1 MGDTEHTEHTEQT
14 EQTEQTEPATH
25 RPATPG
31 HQASDATTSRPGRG
45 LAVLVAV
52 ALLAAVTASG
62 LTVGGLA
69 LWADAGTAPTS
80 QPATSGS
87 DGRDGARD
95 AEDANG
101 GNGANDGGEIT
112 QAATDGASDASLSTA
127 EIADELAPSVAAVS
141 VRGPRTSAPSSAQ
154 ATAVVIDSEGYLV
167 TNHHVVANTGP
178 LSVTLADGS
187 SYEAETVGSDPASD
201 LAVLKVD
208 ADGLPAAELADET
221 PAVGE
226 PVVAIGSPFGL
237 EGSVTSGIVSA
248 LDRSLPESDSVLVG
262 LIQTD
267 AAINPGNSGGPL
279 VNDAGE
285 VVGINTA
292 IVSQSGTYSGVGF
305 AVPAP
310 VVSDVSQQLIDNGS
324 IERAQLGIRA
334 HTVEPRVAELYG
346 LGANEGVLVAGV
358 EQGSDAAGA
367 LEPGDVIVALDGEP
381 VTDTA
386 DLVSM
391 LMQRDPGDEVKLD
404 VVRDGGE
411 RTVEVTL
418 HAA

>member
-1 MGDTEHTEHTEQT
+1 MEDSEH
-14 EQTEQTEPATH
+14 TEPATG
-25 RPATPG
+25 RAATPDPE
-31 HQASDATTSRPGRG
+31 ASDPGAPDATTPRSGRG
-45 LAVLVAV
+45 LAALVVV
-52 ALLAAVTASG
+52 ALVAAVTASG
-62 LTVGGLA
+62 LTLGGLA
-69 LWADAGTAPTS
+69 LWGDADTASTS

-87 DGRDGARD
+87 DGGDGAGD
-95 AEDANG
+95 ATGANG
-101 GNGANDGGEIT
+101 GGEIT
-112 QAATDGASDASLSTA
+112 QAAAEGASDESLSTA

-141 VRGPRTSAPSSAQ
+141 VRDPRTSAPSSAQ
-154 ATAVVIDSEGYLV
+154 ATAVVIDADGYLV

-187 SYEAETVGSDPASD
+187 SYEAETVGTDPASD

-248 LDRSLPESDSVLVG
+248 LDRSLPESNSVLVG

-346 LGANEGVLVAGV
+346 LGASEGVLVAGV
-358 EQGSDAAGA
+358 EEDSDAAGT
-367 LEPGDVIVALDGEP
+367 LEPGDVIVGLDGER

-391 LMQRDPGDEVKLD
+391 LMQRDPGDEVKLN